1 MHGAVTYKCVWD
13 TLGTLTGVVLFCF
26 FSELSCISVIMI
38 KYEVCYKTDCNYIFL
53 FFPNRQ

>member
-13 TLGTLTGVVLFCF
+13 TLGALTGVF
-26 FSELSCISVIMI
+26 FFPELSCYSVIMI